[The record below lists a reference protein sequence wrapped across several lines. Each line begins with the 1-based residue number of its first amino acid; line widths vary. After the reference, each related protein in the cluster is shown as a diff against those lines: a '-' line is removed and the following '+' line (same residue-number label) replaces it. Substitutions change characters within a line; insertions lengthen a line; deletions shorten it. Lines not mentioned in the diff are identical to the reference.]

1 MSLLSSRWFKVGV
14 SLGLFVLLLR
24 STDLLIFHERIGR
37 AQLSWVCVAFIGY
50 LLSQVLSAYK
60 WQVLAR
66 PLGFAQ
72 TLRAFVSYYFAGMYF
87 NLFAPSTVAGDFGR
101 SALLAEGRERLG
113 LAVQSVVADR
123 ISGFVMLLW
132 VSAVGALFSSAAT
145 LPLLWRGSVIA
156 AAVGA
161 TVGWWLLPFVLDRL
175 FHSTNKIHRVL
186 TKLVGPYHNTSGVLA
201 CACGLSFLFHF
212 FQLALQVIVAHAIS
226 LEAPIWY
233 LTVCIPL
240 INIMSGLPISFAGL
254 GVREGGYVMFLTLV
268 GVDREQALAF
278 GLLWSAIVLGAN
290 VMGGLALLLA
300 PATRVPL
307 GSSKKTLAE
316 EE

>member
-1 MSLLSSRWFKVGV
+1 LSFLASRWFKVAV

-24 STDLLIFHERIGR
+24 STDLPVFRERVAR
-37 AQLSWVCVAFIGY
+37 AHLGWVCVAFLGY

-66 PLGFAQ
+66 PLGFVQ
-72 TLRAFVSYYFAGMYF
+72 PLRAFIAYYFAGMYF
-87 NLFAPSTVAGDFGR
+87 NLFAPSTVAGDLGR

-132 VSAVGALFSSAAT
+132 VSAVGALFSRAAS

-161 TVGWWLLPFVLDRL
+161 TVGWWLLPLFLERFFYADNTIYRFLTRL
-175 FHSTNKIHRVL
+175 VS
-186 TKLVGPYHNTSGVLA
+186 PYHNAPGVLA
-201 CACGLSFLFHF
+201 RACGLSFLFHL
-212 FQLALQVIVAHAIS
+212 FQLALQVVVAHALS
-226 LEAPIWY
+226 LEVSIWY

-240 INIMSGLPISFAGL
+240 VNIMSGLPISFGGL
-254 GVREGGYVMFLTLV
+254 GVREGGYVMFLALA
-268 GVDREQALAF
+268 GIDGEQALAF

-290 VMGGLALLLA
+290 VTGGLALLFS
-300 PATRVPL
+300 PATRAPL
-307 GSSKKTLAE
+307 RGTKKTLAE